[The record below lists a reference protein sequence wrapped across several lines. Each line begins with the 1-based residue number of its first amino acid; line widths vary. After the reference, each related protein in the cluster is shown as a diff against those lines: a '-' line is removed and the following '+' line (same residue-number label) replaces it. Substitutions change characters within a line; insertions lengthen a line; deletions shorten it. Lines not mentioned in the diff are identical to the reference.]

1 MKGPIVSIDVSKGKS
16 DYQAFKDLN
25 VKYTGSRSIKHNK
38 EGFDEIVNLV
48 REMEKKLETE
58 VCVVYEATGVY
69 YRVLKKV
76 LEDNNIKQ
84 FIINPLLSA
93 KTRKN
98 DSLRSPK
105 TDKLDPKSIAKTY
118 YSHSLH
124 NSHKQETIYH
134 ELRELSRYYEDILV
148 HIRKDKVAFRA
159 QLDIVFPGYDTLY
172 DDLYGPVALA
182 IIEKYPHP
190 EMLQKKKIN
199 TVSKVIQ
206 NKTCHRQ
213 AVSDTMADK
222 AIEYS
227 KTIYSGCDKDD
238 IEVLILQRFIK
249 KLNEDMAEAE
259 RTIGE
264 MIKLAQ
270 ELPDFNIIKS
280 IPGIGDN
287 LAARIIAELGDMTR
301 FKKKNELVAFAGLDP
316 RISESGQNDGDH
328 MHITKKGNKRL
339 RCLLYLAVTCSIKLK
354 RDDNSIKD
362 FYIKKKQQSNPMCSK
377 AAKTA
382 CASKLVRIIY
392 SMCKTVSYT
401 STTNN
406 NKIIRLNHPEKKR
419 FFFRDFQRVIK
430 TMKNH

>member
-16 DYQAFKDLN
+16 DYQAFKEMN
-25 VKYTGSRSIKHNK
+25 VKYTGSRSIKHTK

-69 YRVLKKV
+69 HRVLKKV
-76 LEDNNIKQ
+76 LEDNDIKQ

-98 DSLRSPK
+98 DSLRCPK

-182 IIEKYPHP
+182 VIEKYPHP

-206 NKTCHRQ
+206 SKTCHRQ
-213 AVSDTMADK
+213 ATSDTMADK

-270 ELPDFNIIKS
+270 ELPDFSIIKS

-301 FKKKNELVAFAGLDP
+301 FKKKSELVAFAGLDP
-316 RISESGQNDGDH
+316 IISESGQNDGDH

-339 RCLLYLAVTCSIKLK
+339 RCLLYLAVTCSIRLK

-362 FYIKKKQQSNPMCSK
+362 FYIKKKQQSNPICSK

-392 SMCKTVSYT
+392 SMCKTGELYQY
-401 STTNN
+401 
-406 NKIIRLNHPEKKR
+406 NK
-419 FFFRDFQRVIK
+419 
-430 TMKNH
+430 

>member
-1 MKGPIVSIDVSKGKS
+1 MKGPIVSIDVSKAKS
-16 DYQAFKDLN
+16 DYQAFKEMN
-25 VKYTGSRSIKHNK
+25 VKYTGSRSIKHTK
-38 EGFDEIVNLV
+38 EGFDEIVSLV

-69 YRVLKKV
+69 HRVLKKV

-124 NSHKQETIYH
+124 NSHKPEMIYH

-148 HIRKDKVAFRA
+148 HLRKDKVAFRA
-159 QLDIVFPGYDTLY
+159 QLDVVFPGYDTLY

-182 IIEKYPHP
+182 VIEKYPHP

-206 NKTCHRQ
+206 SKTCHRQ
-213 AVSDTMADK
+213 AMSDTMADK

-249 KLNEDMAEAE
+249 KLKEDMAEAE

-270 ELPDFNIIKS
+270 ELPDFSIIKS

-339 RCLLYLAVTCSIKLK
+339 RCLLYLAVTCFIRLK

-392 SMCKTVSYT
+392 SMCKTGELYQY
-401 STTNN
+401 
-406 NKIIRLNHPEKKR
+406 NK
-419 FFFRDFQRVIK
+419 
-430 TMKNH
+430 

>member
-16 DYQAFKDLN
+16 DYQAFKNLN
-25 VKYTGSRSIKHNK
+25 VKYTGSRSIKHTK

-69 YRVLKKV
+69 HRVLKKV

-98 DSLRSPK
+98 DSLRCPK

-159 QLDIVFPGYDTLY
+159 QLDIVFPGYDTLF

-182 IIEKYPHP
+182 VIEKYPHP

-206 NKTCHRQ
+206 SKTCHRQ

-227 KTIYSGCDKDD
+227 KTIYSGYDKDD

-270 ELPDFNIIKS
+270 ELPDFSIIKS

-316 RISESGQNDGDH
+316 RISESGKNDGDH

-339 RCLLYLAVTCSIKLK
+339 RCLLYLAVTCSIRLK
-354 RDDNSIKD
+354 RDDNGIKD

-392 SMCKTVSYT
+392 SMCKTGELYQY
-401 STTNN
+401 
-406 NKIIRLNHPEKKR
+406 NK
-419 FFFRDFQRVIK
+419 
-430 TMKNH
+430 

>member
-16 DYQAFKDLN
+16 DYQAFKNLN
-25 VKYTGSRSIKHNK
+25 VKYTGSRSIKHTK

-69 YRVLKKV
+69 HRVLKKV

-98 DSLRSPK
+98 DSLRCPK

-182 IIEKYPHP
+182 VIEKYHHP

-206 NKTCHRQ
+206 SKTCHRQ
-213 AVSDTMADK
+213 ATSDTMADK

-270 ELPDFNIIKS
+270 ELPNFNIIKS

-316 RISESGQNDGDH
+316 RINESGKNDGDH

-339 RCLLYLAVTCSIKLK
+339 RCLLYLAVTCSIRLK

-392 SMCKTVSYT
+392 SMCKTGELYQYNKSPRDYT
-401 STTNN
+401 P
-406 NKIIRLNHPEKKR
+406 KPP
-419 FFFRDFQRVIK
+419 
-430 TMKNH
+430 

>member
-16 DYQAFKDLN
+16 DYQAFKNLN
-25 VKYTGSRSIKHNK
+25 VKYTGSRSIKHTK

-69 YRVLKKV
+69 HRVLKKV

-98 DSLRSPK
+98 DSLRCPK

-159 QLDIVFPGYDTLY
+159 QLDIVFPGYDALY

-182 IIEKYPHP
+182 VIEKYPHP

-206 NKTCHRQ
+206 SKTCHRQ

-238 IEVLILQRFIK
+238 IEVLILQRIIK
-249 KLNEDMAEAE
+249 KLKEDMAEAE

-264 MIKLAQ
+264 MVKLAQ
-270 ELPDFNIIKS
+270 ELPDFSIIKS

-316 RISESGQNDGDH
+316 RISESGQDDGDH

-339 RCLLYLAVTCSIKLK
+339 RCLLYLAVTCSIRLK

-392 SMCKTVSYT
+392 GMCKTGELYQY
-401 STTNN
+401 
-406 NKIIRLNHPEKKR
+406 NK
-419 FFFRDFQRVIK
+419 
-430 TMKNH
+430 

>member
-16 DYQAFKDLN
+16 DYQAFKNLN
-25 VKYTGSRSIKHNK
+25 VKYTGSRSIKHTK

-69 YRVLKKV
+69 HRVLKKV
-76 LEDNNIKQ
+76 LEDNDIKQ

-98 DSLRSPK
+98 DSLRCPK

-159 QLDIVFPGYDTLY
+159 QLDIVFPGYDTLF
-172 DDLYGPVALA
+172 DDLYSPVALA
-182 IIEKYPHP
+182 VIEKYPHP

-206 NKTCHRQ
+206 SKTCHRQ
-213 AVSDTMADK
+213 AMSDTMADK

-238 IEVLILQRFIK
+238 IEVLILQRIIK
-249 KLNEDMAEAE
+249 KLKEDMAEAE

-270 ELPDFNIIKS
+270 ELPDFSIIKS

-316 RISESGQNDGDH
+316 RISESGKNDGDH

-339 RCLLYLAVTCSIKLK
+339 RCLLYLAVTCSIRLK

-392 SMCKTVSYT
+392 SMCKTGELYQY
-401 STTNN
+401 
-406 NKIIRLNHPEKKR
+406 NK
-419 FFFRDFQRVIK
+419 
-430 TMKNH
+430 

>member
-16 DYQAFKDLN
+16 DYQAFKNLN
-25 VKYTGSRSIKHNK
+25 VKYTGSRSIKHTK

-69 YRVLKKV
+69 HRVLKKV

-124 NSHKQETIYH
+124 NSHKQKTIYH

-159 QLDIVFPGYDTLY
+159 QLDIVFPGYDALY

-182 IIEKYPHP
+182 VIEKYPHP

-206 NKTCHRQ
+206 SKTCHRQ

-249 KLNEDMAEAE
+249 KLKEDMAEAE

-270 ELPDFNIIKS
+270 ELPDFSIIKS

-287 LAARIIAELGDMTR
+287 LAARIIAELGDMTK

-316 RISESGQNDGDH
+316 RISESGKNDGDH

-339 RCLLYLAVTCSIKLK
+339 RCLLYLAVTCSIRLK

-392 SMCKTVSYT
+392 SMCKTGELYQY
-401 STTNN
+401 
-406 NKIIRLNHPEKKR
+406 NK
-419 FFFRDFQRVIK
+419 
-430 TMKNH
+430 

>member
-16 DYQAFKDLN
+16 DYQAFKNLN
-25 VKYTGSRSIKHNK
+25 VKYTGSRSIKHTK
-38 EGFDEIVNLV
+38 EGFDEIVSLV

-69 YRVLKKV
+69 HRVLKKV

-98 DSLRSPK
+98 DSLRCPK

-159 QLDIVFPGYDTLY
+159 QLDIVFPGYDALY

-182 IIEKYPHP
+182 VIEKYPHP

-206 NKTCHRQ
+206 SKTCHRQ

-249 KLNEDMAEAE
+249 KLKEDMAEAE

-270 ELPDFNIIKS
+270 ELPDFSIIKS

-316 RISESGQNDGDH
+316 RISESGQDDGDH

-339 RCLLYLAVTCSIKLK
+339 RCLLYLAVTCSIRLK
-354 RDDNSIKD
+354 RDNNSIKD

-382 CASKLVRIIY
+382 CAGKLVRIIY
-392 SMCKTVSYT
+392 SMCKTGELYQY
-401 STTNN
+401 
-406 NKIIRLNHPEKKR
+406 NK
-419 FFFRDFQRVIK
+419 
-430 TMKNH
+430 

>member
-16 DYQAFKDLN
+16 DYQAFKNLN
-25 VKYTGSRSIKHNK
+25 VKYTGSRSIKHTK

-69 YRVLKKV
+69 HRVLKKV

-98 DSLRSPK
+98 DSLRCPK

-159 QLDIVFPGYDTLY
+159 QLDIVFPGYDTLF

-182 IIEKYPHP
+182 VIEKYPHP

-206 NKTCHRQ
+206 SKTCHRQ

-238 IEVLILQRFIK
+238 IEVLILQRLIK

-270 ELPDFNIIKS
+270 ELPDFSIIKS

-287 LAARIIAELGDMTR
+287 LAARMIAELGDMTR

-316 RISESGQNDGDH
+316 RISESGQDDGDH

-339 RCLLYLAVTCSIKLK
+339 RCLLYLAVTCSIRLK

-392 SMCKTVSYT
+392 SMCKTGELYQY
-401 STTNN
+401 
-406 NKIIRLNHPEKKR
+406 NK
-419 FFFRDFQRVIK
+419 
-430 TMKNH
+430 

>member
-1 MKGPIVSIDVSKGKS
+1 MKGPIVSIDVSKDKS

-25 VKYTGSRSIKHNK
+25 VKYTGSRSIKHTK

-48 REMEKKLETE
+48 RKMEKKLETE

-69 YRVLKKV
+69 HRVLKKV

-124 NSHKQETIYH
+124 NSHKPETIYH

-148 HIRKDKVAFRA
+148 HIRKDKVSFRA
-159 QLDIVFPGYDTLY
+159 QLDVVFPGYDTLF
-172 DDLYGPVALA
+172 DDLYSPVSLT

-206 NKTCHRQ
+206 SKTCHRQ
-213 AVSDTMADK
+213 AASDTMADK

-249 KLNEDMAEAE
+249 KLKEDMAEAE

-270 ELPDFNIIKS
+270 ELPDFSIIKS

-316 RISESGQNDGDH
+316 RISESGKNDGDH

-339 RCLLYLAVTCSIKLK
+339 RCLLYLAVTCSIRLK
-354 RDDNSIKD
+354 R
-362 FYIKKKQQSNPMCSK
+362 
-377 AAKTA
+377 
-382 CASKLVRIIY
+382 
-392 SMCKTVSYT
+392 
-401 STTNN
+401 
-406 NKIIRLNHPEKKR
+406 
-419 FFFRDFQRVIK
+419 
-430 TMKNH
+430 

>member
-16 DYQAFKDLN
+16 DYQAFKNLN
-25 VKYTGSRSIKHNK
+25 VKYTGSRSIKHTK
-38 EGFDEIVNLV
+38 EGFDEIVSLV

-69 YRVLKKV
+69 HRVLKKV
-76 LEDNNIKQ
+76 LEDNDIKQ

-98 DSLRSPK
+98 DSLRCPK

-148 HIRKDKVAFRA
+148 HLRKDKVAFRA
-159 QLDIVFPGYDTLY
+159 QLDVVFPGYDTLY

-182 IIEKYPHP
+182 VIEKYPHP

-206 NKTCHRQ
+206 SKTCHRQ
-213 AVSDTMADK
+213 AMSDTMADK

-238 IEVLILQRFIK
+238 IEVLILQRLIK

-270 ELPDFNIIKS
+270 ELPDFSIIKS

-339 RCLLYLAVTCSIKLK
+339 RCLLYLAVTCSIRLK

-392 SMCKTVSYT
+392 SMCKTGELYQY
-401 STTNN
+401 
-406 NKIIRLNHPEKKR
+406 NK
-419 FFFRDFQRVIK
+419 
-430 TMKNH
+430 

>member
-25 VKYTGSRSIKHNK
+25 VKYTGSRSIKHTK

-69 YRVLKKV
+69 HRVLKKV

-134 ELRELSRYYEDILV
+134 ELSVLSRYYEDVLV

-159 QLDIVFPGYDTLY
+159 QLDIVFPGYDALY

-182 IIEKYPHP
+182 VIEKYPHP

-206 NKTCHRQ
+206 SKTCHRQ

-249 KLNEDMAEAE
+249 KLKEDMAEAE

-270 ELPDFNIIKS
+270 ELPDFSIIKS
-280 IPGIGDN
+280 
-287 LAARIIAELGDMTR
+287 MTR

-339 RCLLYLAVTCSIKLK
+339 RCLLYLAVTCSIRLK

-392 SMCKTVSYT
+392 SMCKTGELYQY
-401 STTNN
+401 
-406 NKIIRLNHPEKKR
+406 NK
-419 FFFRDFQRVIK
+419 
-430 TMKNH
+430 

>member
-16 DYQAFKDLN
+16 DYQAFKNLN
-25 VKYTGSRSIKHNK
+25 VKYTGSRSIKHTK
-38 EGFDEIVNLV
+38 EGFDEIVSLV

-69 YRVLKKV
+69 HRVLKKV

-159 QLDIVFPGYDTLY
+159 QLDVVFPGYDALF

-182 IIEKYPHP
+182 VIEKYPHP

-238 IEVLILQRFIK
+238 IEVLILQRLIK

-270 ELPDFNIIKS
+270 ELPDFSIIKS

-316 RISESGQNDGDH
+316 RISESGKNDGDH

-339 RCLLYLAVTCSIKLK
+339 RCLLYLAVTCSIRLK
-354 RDDNSIKD
+354 RDDNSIKE

-392 SMCKTVSYT
+392 SMCKTGELYQY
-401 STTNN
+401 
-406 NKIIRLNHPEKKR
+406 NK
-419 FFFRDFQRVIK
+419 
-430 TMKNH
+430 

>member
-16 DYQAFKDLN
+16 DYQAFKEMN
-25 VKYTGSRSIKHNK
+25 VKYTGSRSIKHTK

-69 YRVLKKV
+69 HRVLKKV

-118 YSHSLH
+118 YSYSLH
-124 NSHKQETIYH
+124 NSHKPETIYH

-148 HIRKDKVAFRA
+148 HIRKDKVSFRA
-159 QLDIVFPGYDTLY
+159 QLDVVFPGYDTLF
-172 DDLYGPVALA
+172 DDLYSPVSLT

-213 AVSDTMADK
+213 ATSDTMADK

-249 KLNEDMAEAE
+249 KLKEDMAEAE

-270 ELPDFNIIKS
+270 ELPDFSIIKS

-316 RISESGQNDGDH
+316 RISESGKNDGDH

-339 RCLLYLAVTCSIKLK
+339 RCLLYLAVTCSIRLK

-392 SMCKTVSYT
+392 SMCKTGELYQY
-401 STTNN
+401 
-406 NKIIRLNHPEKKR
+406 NK
-419 FFFRDFQRVIK
+419 
-430 TMKNH
+430 

>member
-1 MKGPIVSIDVSKGKS
+1 MLSNIQGKKVRSMKGPIVSIDVSKGKS

-69 YRVLKKV
+69 HRVLKKV

-339 RCLLYLAVTCSIKLK
+339 RCLLYLAVTCSIRLK

-392 SMCKTVSYT
+392 SMCKTGELYQY
-401 STTNN
+401 
-406 NKIIRLNHPEKKR
+406 NK
-419 FFFRDFQRVIK
+419 
-430 TMKNH
+430 

>member
-16 DYQAFKDLN
+16 DYQAFKEMN
-25 VKYTGSRSIKHNK
+25 VKYTGSRSIKHTK
-38 EGFDEIVNLV
+38 EGFDEIVSLV

-69 YRVLKKV
+69 HRVLKKV

-124 NSHKQETIYH
+124 NSHKPETIYH

-148 HIRKDKVAFRA
+148 HLRKDKVAFRA
-159 QLDIVFPGYDTLY
+159 QLDVVFPGYDTLY

-182 IIEKYPHP
+182 VIEKYPHP

-199 TVSKVIQ
+199 TVSKVIHS
-206 NKTCHRQ
+206 KTCHRQ
-213 AVSDTMADK
+213 AMSDTMADK

-249 KLNEDMAEAE
+249 KLKEDMAEAE

-270 ELPDFNIIKS
+270 ELPDFSIIKS

-316 RISESGQNDGDH
+316 RISESGQNDRDH

-339 RCLLYLAVTCSIKLK
+339 RCLLYLAVTCSIRLK

-392 SMCKTVSYT
+392 SMCKTGELYQY
-401 STTNN
+401 
-406 NKIIRLNHPEKKR
+406 NK
-419 FFFRDFQRVIK
+419 
-430 TMKNH
+430 

>member
-16 DYQAFKDLN
+16 DYQAFKNLN
-25 VKYTGSRSIKHNK
+25 VKYAGSRSIKHTK

-69 YRVLKKV
+69 HRVLKKV

-98 DSLRSPK
+98 DSLRCPK

-134 ELRELSRYYEDILV
+134 ELGELSRYYEDILV

-159 QLDIVFPGYDTLY
+159 QLDIVFPGYDTLF

-182 IIEKYPHP
+182 VIEKYPHP

-206 NKTCHRQ
+206 SKTCHRQ

-270 ELPDFNIIKS
+270 ELPDFSIIKS

-287 LAARIIAELGDMTR
+287 LAARMIAELGDMTR

-316 RISESGQNDGDH
+316 RISESGKNDGDH

-339 RCLLYLAVTCSIKLK
+339 RCLLYLAVTCSIRLK

-392 SMCKTVSYT
+392 SMCKTGELYQY
-401 STTNN
+401 
-406 NKIIRLNHPEKKR
+406 NK
-419 FFFRDFQRVIK
+419 
-430 TMKNH
+430 

>member
-16 DYQAFKDLN
+16 DYQAFKDVN

-69 YRVLKKV
+69 HRVLKKV

-339 RCLLYLAVTCSIKLK
+339 RCLLYLAVTCSIRLK

-362 FYIKKKQQSNPMCSK
+362 FYMCSK

-392 SMCKTVSYT
+392 SMCKTGELYQY
-401 STTNN
+401 
-406 NKIIRLNHPEKKR
+406 NK
-419 FFFRDFQRVIK
+419 
-430 TMKNH
+430 

>member
-16 DYQAFKDLN
+16 DYQAFKNLN
-25 VKYTGSRSIKHNK
+25 VKYTSSRSIKHTK

-69 YRVLKKV
+69 HRVLKKV

-98 DSLRSPK
+98 DSLRCPK
-105 TDKLDPKSIAKTY
+105 TDKLDRKSIAKTY

-134 ELRELSRYYEDILV
+134 ELRKLSRYYEDILV

-182 IIEKYPHP
+182 VIEKYPHP

-206 NKTCHRQ
+206 SKTCHRQ
-213 AVSDTMADK
+213 AMSDTMADK

-270 ELPDFNIIKS
+270 ELPDFSIIKS

-316 RISESGQNDGDH
+316 RISESGKNDGDH

-339 RCLLYLAVTCSIKLK
+339 RCLLYLAVTCSIRLK

-392 SMCKTVSYT
+392 SMCKTGELYQY
-401 STTNN
+401 
-406 NKIIRLNHPEKKR
+406 NK
-419 FFFRDFQRVIK
+419 
-430 TMKNH
+430 

>member
-16 DYQAFKDLN
+16 DYQAFKNLN
-25 VKYTGSRSIKHNK
+25 VKYTGSRSIKHTK

-69 YRVLKKV
+69 HRVLKKV

-98 DSLRSPK
+98 DSLRCPK

-159 QLDIVFPGYDTLY
+159 QLDIVFPGYDALY

-182 IIEKYPHP
+182 VIEKYPHP

-206 NKTCHRQ
+206 SKTCHRQ

-238 IEVLILQRFIK
+238 IEVLILQRIIK
-249 KLNEDMAEAE
+249 KLKEDMAEAE

-264 MIKLAQ
+264 MVKLAQ
-270 ELPDFNIIKS
+270 ELPDFSIIKS

-316 RISESGQNDGDH
+316 RISESGKNDGDH

-339 RCLLYLAVTCSIKLK
+339 RCLLYLAVTCSIRLK

-392 SMCKTVSYT
+392 SMCKTGELYQY
-401 STTNN
+401 
-406 NKIIRLNHPEKKR
+406 NK
-419 FFFRDFQRVIK
+419 
-430 TMKNH
+430 

>member
-16 DYQAFKDLN
+16 DYQAFKNLN
-25 VKYTGSRSIKHNK
+25 VKYTGSRSIKHTK

-48 REMEKKLETE
+48 REMEKKLEAE

-69 YRVLKKV
+69 HRVLKKV

-159 QLDIVFPGYDTLY
+159 QLDIVFPGYDTLF

-182 IIEKYPHP
+182 VIEKYPHP

-206 NKTCHRQ
+206 SKTCHRQ

-249 KLNEDMAEAE
+249 KLKEDMAEAE

-270 ELPDFNIIKS
+270 ELPDFSIIKS

-287 LAARIIAELGDMTR
+287 LAARIIAELGDMTK

-316 RISESGQNDGDH
+316 RISESGKNDGDH

-339 RCLLYLAVTCSIKLK
+339 RCLLYLAVTCSIRLK

-392 SMCKTVSYT
+392 SMCKTGELYQY
-401 STTNN
+401 
-406 NKIIRLNHPEKKR
+406 NK
-419 FFFRDFQRVIK
+419 
-430 TMKNH
+430 

>member
-16 DYQAFKDLN
+16 DYQAFKEMN
-25 VKYTGSRSIKHNK
+25 VKYTGSRSIKHTK
-38 EGFDEIVNLV
+38 EGFDEIVSLV

-69 YRVLKKV
+69 HRVLKKV

-148 HIRKDKVAFRA
+148 HLRKDKVAFRA
-159 QLDIVFPGYDTLY
+159 QLDVVFPGYDTLY

-206 NKTCHRQ
+206 SKTCHRQ
-213 AVSDTMADK
+213 AMSDTMADK

-249 KLNEDMAEAE
+249 KLKEDMAEAE

-270 ELPDFNIIKS
+270 ELPDFSIIKS

-316 RISESGQNDGDH
+316 KISESGQNDGDH

-339 RCLLYLAVTCSIKLK
+339 RCLLYLAVTCSIRLK

-392 SMCKTVSYT
+392 SMCKTGELYQY
-401 STTNN
+401 
-406 NKIIRLNHPEKKR
+406 NK
-419 FFFRDFQRVIK
+419 
-430 TMKNH
+430 

>member
-16 DYQAFKDLN
+16 DYQAFKNLN
-25 VKYTGSRSIKHNK
+25 VKYTGSRSIKRTK

-69 YRVLKKV
+69 HRVLKKV

-124 NSHKQETIYH
+124 NSHKPETIYH

-148 HIRKDKVAFRA
+148 HLRKDKVAFRA
-159 QLDIVFPGYDTLY
+159 QLDVVFPGYDTLY

-182 IIEKYPHP
+182 VIEKYPHP

-206 NKTCHRQ
+206 SKTCHRQ
-213 AVSDTMADK
+213 AMSDTMADK

-238 IEVLILQRFIK
+238 IEVLILQRLIK
-249 KLNEDMAEAE
+249 KLKEDMAEAE

-270 ELPDFNIIKS
+270 ELPDFSIIKS

-316 RISESGQNDGDH
+316 RISESGKNDGDH

-339 RCLLYLAVTCSIKLK
+339 RCLLYLAVTCSIRLK

-392 SMCKTVSYT
+392 SMCKTGELYQY
-401 STTNN
+401 
-406 NKIIRLNHPEKKR
+406 NK
-419 FFFRDFQRVIK
+419 
-430 TMKNH
+430 

>member
-16 DYQAFKDLN
+16 DYQAFKEMN
-25 VKYTGSRSIKHNK
+25 VKYTGSRSIKHTK
-38 EGFDEIVNLV
+38 EGFDEIVSLV

-69 YRVLKKV
+69 HRVLKKV

-124 NSHKQETIYH
+124 NSHKPETIYH

-148 HIRKDKVAFRA
+148 HLRKDKVAFRA
-159 QLDIVFPGYDTLY
+159 QLDVVFPGYDTLY

-182 IIEKYPHP
+182 VIEKYPHP
-190 EMLQKKKIN
+190 EMLHKKKIN

-206 NKTCHRQ
+206 SKTCHRQ
-213 AVSDTMADK
+213 AMSDTMADK

-249 KLNEDMAEAE
+249 KLKEDMAEAE

-270 ELPDFNIIKS
+270 ELPDFSIIKS

-339 RCLLYLAVTCSIKLK
+339 RCLLYLAVTCSIRLK

-392 SMCKTVSYT
+392 SMCKTGELYQY
-401 STTNN
+401 
-406 NKIIRLNHPEKKR
+406 NK
-419 FFFRDFQRVIK
+419 
-430 TMKNH
+430 

>member
-16 DYQAFKDLN
+16 DYQAFKNLN
-25 VKYTGSRSIKHNK
+25 VKYTGSRSIKHTK

-69 YRVLKKV
+69 HRVLKKV

-98 DSLRSPK
+98 DSLRCPK

-159 QLDIVFPGYDTLY
+159 QLDIVFPGYDTLF

-182 IIEKYPHP
+182 VIEKYPHP

-206 NKTCHRQ
+206 SKTCHRQ

-249 KLNEDMAEAE
+249 KLKEDMAEAE

-270 ELPDFNIIKS
+270 ELPNFSIIKS

-339 RCLLYLAVTCSIKLK
+339 RCLLYLAVTCSIRLK

-362 FYIKKKQQSNPMCSK
+362 FYIKKKQQSNPICSK

-392 SMCKTVSYT
+392 SMCKTGELYQY
-401 STTNN
+401 
-406 NKIIRLNHPEKKR
+406 NK
-419 FFFRDFQRVIK
+419 
-430 TMKNH
+430 

>member
-16 DYQAFKDLN
+16 DYQAFKNLN
-25 VKYTGSRSIKHNK
+25 VKYTGSRSIKHTK

-69 YRVLKKV
+69 HRVLKKV

-148 HIRKDKVAFRA
+148 HLRKDKVAFRA
-159 QLDIVFPGYDTLY
+159 QLDVVFPGYDTLY

-182 IIEKYPHP
+182 VIEKYPHP

-206 NKTCHRQ
+206 SKTCHRQ

-238 IEVLILQRFIK
+238 IEVLILKRIIK

-259 RTIGE
+259 RTIGD

-270 ELPDFNIIKS
+270 ELPDFSIIKS
-280 IPGIGDN
+280 VPGIGDN

-339 RCLLYLAVTCSIKLK
+339 RCLLYLAVTCSIRLK

-382 CASKLVRIIY
+382 CASKLIRIIY
-392 SMCKTVSYT
+392 SMCKTGELYQY
-401 STTNN
+401 
-406 NKIIRLNHPEKKR
+406 NK
-419 FFFRDFQRVIK
+419 
-430 TMKNH
+430 

>member
-16 DYQAFKDLN
+16 DYQAFKNLN
-25 VKYTGSRSIKHNK
+25 VKYTGSRSIKHTK

-69 YRVLKKV
+69 HRVLKKV

-98 DSLRSPK
+98 DSLRCPK

-159 QLDIVFPGYDTLY
+159 QLDIVFPGYDTLF

-182 IIEKYPHP
+182 VIEKYPHP

-206 NKTCHRQ
+206 SKTCHRQ

-249 KLNEDMAEAE
+249 KLKEDMAEAE

-270 ELPDFNIIKS
+270 ELSDFSIIKS

-316 RISESGQNDGDH
+316 RISESGKNDGDH

-339 RCLLYLAVTCSIKLK
+339 RCLLYLAVTCSIRLK

-392 SMCKTVSYT
+392 SMCKTGELYQY
-401 STTNN
+401 
-406 NKIIRLNHPEKKR
+406 NK
-419 FFFRDFQRVIK
+419 
-430 TMKNH
+430 

>member
-16 DYQAFKDLN
+16 DYQAFKNLN
-25 VKYTGSRSIKHNK
+25 VKYTGSRSIKHTK
-38 EGFDEIVNLV
+38 EGFDEIVSLV

-69 YRVLKKV
+69 HRVLKKV

-118 YSHSLH
+118 YSHNLH
-124 NSHKQETIYH
+124 NSHKPETIYH

-159 QLDIVFPGYDTLY
+159 QLDIVFPGYDALY

-182 IIEKYPHP
+182 VIEKYPHP

-206 NKTCHRQ
+206 SKTCHRQ

-270 ELPDFNIIKS
+270 ELPDFSIIKS

-316 RISESGQNDGDH
+316 RISESGKNDGDH

-339 RCLLYLAVTCSIKLK
+339 RCLLYLAVTCSIRLK

-392 SMCKTVSYT
+392 SMCKTGELYQY
-401 STTNN
+401 
-406 NKIIRLNHPEKKR
+406 NK
-419 FFFRDFQRVIK
+419 
-430 TMKNH
+430 

>member
-1 MKGPIVSIDVSKGKS
+1 MCLSAVNKVTLNK
-16 DYQAFKDLN
+16 AFKNLN
-25 VKYTGSRSIKHNK
+25 VKYTGSRSIKHTK

-48 REMEKKLETE
+48 REMEKKLEAE

-98 DSLRSPK
+98 DSLRCPK

-124 NSHKQETIYH
+124 NSNKQETIYH

-159 QLDIVFPGYDTLY
+159 QLDIVFPGYD
-172 DDLYGPVALA
+172 DLYGPVALA
-182 IIEKYPHP
+182 VIEKYPHP

-206 NKTCHRQ
+206 SKTCHRQ

-249 KLNEDMAEAE
+249 KLKEDMAEAE

-270 ELPDFNIIKS
+270 ELPDFSIIKS
-280 IPGIGDN
+280 IPGIEDN

-316 RISESGQNDGDH
+316 RISESGQDDGDH

-339 RCLLYLAVTCSIKLK
+339 RCLLYLAVTCSIRLK
-354 RDDNSIKD
+354 RDNNSIKD

-392 SMCKTVSYT
+392 SMCKTGELYQY
-401 STTNN
+401 
-406 NKIIRLNHPEKKR
+406 NK
-419 FFFRDFQRVIK
+419 
-430 TMKNH
+430 

>member
-25 VKYTGSRSIKHNK
+25 VKYTGSRSIKHTK

-69 YRVLKKV
+69 HRVLKKV

-98 DSLRSPK
+98 DSLRCSK

-182 IIEKYPHP
+182 VIEKYPHP

-213 AVSDTMADK
+213 AVSDTMAEK

-227 KTIYSGCDKDD
+227 KTIYSGCDKDN
-238 IEVLILQRFIK
+238 IEVLILQRLIK
-249 KLNEDMAEAE
+249 KLNEDMTEAE

-270 ELPDFNIIKS
+270 ELPNFSIIKS

-339 RCLLYLAVTCSIKLK
+339 RCLLYLAVTCSIRLK

-382 CASKLVRIIY
+382 CASKLIRIIY
-392 SMCKTVSYT
+392 SMCKTGELYQY
-401 STTNN
+401 
-406 NKIIRLNHPEKKR
+406 NK
-419 FFFRDFQRVIK
+419 
-430 TMKNH
+430 

>member
-16 DYQAFKDLN
+16 DYQAFKNLN
-25 VKYTGSRSIKHNK
+25 VKYTGSRSIKHTK

-69 YRVLKKV
+69 HRVLKKV

-159 QLDIVFPGYDTLY
+159 QLDIVFPGYDTLF

-182 IIEKYPHP
+182 VIEKYPHP

-199 TVSKVIQ
+199 TASKVIR

-238 IEVLILQRFIK
+238 IEVLILQRIIK
-249 KLNEDMAEAE
+249 KLKEDMAEAE

-264 MIKLAQ
+264 MVKLAQ
-270 ELPDFNIIKS
+270 ELPDFSIIKS

-339 RCLLYLAVTCSIKLK
+339 RCLLYLAVTCSIRLK

-392 SMCKTVSYT
+392 SMCKTGELYQY
-401 STTNN
+401 
-406 NKIIRLNHPEKKR
+406 NK
-419 FFFRDFQRVIK
+419 
-430 TMKNH
+430 

>member
-16 DYQAFKDLN
+16 DYQAFKNLN
-25 VKYTGSRSIKHNK
+25 VKYTGSRSIKHTK
-38 EGFDEIVNLV
+38 DGFDEIVNLV

-69 YRVLKKV
+69 HRVLKKV

-98 DSLRSPK
+98 DSLRCPK

-159 QLDIVFPGYDTLY
+159 QLDIVFPGYDTLF

-182 IIEKYPHP
+182 VIEKYPHP

-206 NKTCHRQ
+206 SKTCHRQ
-213 AVSDTMADK
+213 AMSDTMADK

-249 KLNEDMAEAE
+249 KLKEDMAEAE

-270 ELPDFNIIKS
+270 ELPDFSIIKS

-316 RISESGQNDGDH
+316 RISESGKNDGDH

-339 RCLLYLAVTCSIKLK
+339 RCLLYLAVTCSIRLK

-392 SMCKTVSYT
+392 SMCKTGELYQY
-401 STTNN
+401 
-406 NKIIRLNHPEKKR
+406 NK
-419 FFFRDFQRVIK
+419 
-430 TMKNH
+430 

>member
-16 DYQAFKDLN
+16 DYQAFKNLN
-25 VKYTGSRSIKHNK
+25 VKYTGSRSIKHTK

-69 YRVLKKV
+69 HRVLKKV

-98 DSLRSPK
+98 DSLRCPK
-105 TDKLDPKSIAKTY
+105 TDKLDAKSIAKTY

-182 IIEKYPHP
+182 VIEKYPHP
-190 EMLQKKKIN
+190 EMLQKKKNN

-206 NKTCHRQ
+206 SKTCHRQ

-270 ELPDFNIIKS
+270 ELPDFSIIKS

-316 RISESGQNDGDH
+316 RISESGQDDGDH

-339 RCLLYLAVTCSIKLK
+339 RCLLYLAVTCSIRLK

-392 SMCKTVSYT
+392 SMCKTGELYQY
-401 STTNN
+401 
-406 NKIIRLNHPEKKR
+406 NK
-419 FFFRDFQRVIK
+419 
-430 TMKNH
+430 

>member
-1 MKGPIVSIDVSKGKS
+1 MLSNTKGKKEWSMKGPIVSIDVSKGKS
-16 DYQAFKDLN
+16 DYQAFKEMN
-25 VKYTGSRSIKHNK
+25 VKYTGSRSIKHTK
-38 EGFDEIVNLV
+38 EGFDEIVSLV

-69 YRVLKKV
+69 HRVLKKV

-124 NSHKQETIYH
+124 NSHKPETIYH

-148 HIRKDKVAFRA
+148 HLRKDKVAFRA
-159 QLDIVFPGYDTLY
+159 QLDVVFPGYDTLY

-182 IIEKYPHP
+182 VIEKYPHP

-206 NKTCHRQ
+206 SKTCHRQ
-213 AVSDTMADK
+213 AMSDTMADK

-249 KLNEDMAEAE
+249 KLKEDMAEAE

-270 ELPDFNIIKS
+270 ELPDFSIIKS

-287 LAARIIAELGDMTR
+287 LAARIISELGDMTR

-339 RCLLYLAVTCSIKLK
+339 RCLLYLAVTCSIRLK

-392 SMCKTVSYT
+392 SMCKTGELYQY
-401 STTNN
+401 
-406 NKIIRLNHPEKKR
+406 NK
-419 FFFRDFQRVIK
+419 
-430 TMKNH
+430 